1 MFLSLLRAP
10 AYAAHPI
17 EERKLV
23 HEERFIPRMDQ
34 GEHHLRFAVC
44 GGNAEAR
51 RKRVD
56 FEAQIMNEELFMIPA
71 FPSGDG
77 VQPKPM
83 LLLSELSVQL
93 TALYYDAQKDGYV
106 ARLWNTQGVPV
117 KATVS
122 LPVWDTKCEIELGAY
137 QFCTYC
143 IDKKG
148 NMEPTSIF

>member
-1 MFLSLLRAP
+1 M
-10 AYAAHPI
+10 
-17 EERKLV
+17 
-23 HEERFIPRMDQ
+23 
-34 GEHHLRFAVC
+34 
-44 GGNAEAR
+44 
-51 RKRVD
+51 D
-56 FEAQIMNEELFMIPA
+56 FEAQIMNEEPFMIPA

-93 TALYYDAQKDGYV
+93 AALYYDAQKDGYV

-117 KATVS
+117 KATIS

-148 NMEPTSIF
+148 NMKPTSIF